1 MNIDNTDEQEH
12 DLNSSEI
19 NINLAYGENEFFPI
33 VNILNIFNI
42 YYNQKSKEQTNLF
55 NGTNSFNKHSIN
67 NRMIDFMEEIRM
79 YKLIPDPFI
88 SENKDD
94 FSSSNK
100 IFQLKIEKQ
109 MCSIAEDEE
118 YDNNELYYCNSI
130 IPLMIYLNE
139 LHWKNIKWD
148 INQID

>member
-42 YYNQKSKEQTNLF
+42 YYNQKSKEQTHLF

-94 FSSSNK
+94 ISHT
-100 IFQLKIEKQ
+100 L
-109 MCSIAEDEE
+109 
-118 YDNNELYYCNSI
+118 
-130 IPLMIYLNE
+130 
-139 LHWKNIKWD
+139 
-148 INQID
+148 